1 MHSDLHKEKV
11 LHGMV
16 TSCGNEIWCKKP
28 ERISYFK
35 ISMSCEMASIPVDN
49 VIGCLNHVAMWPVY
63 WHMESLKRLQDSDW
77 VQGGYDTIFYYRCLF

>member
-1 MHSDLHKEKV
+1 
-11 LHGMV
+11 
-16 TSCGNEIWCKKP
+16 
-28 ERISYFK
+28 
-35 ISMSCEMASIPVDN
+35 MSCEMASIPVDN